1 MIMVGCLDFSPE
13 NVLIETLS
21 HIIIYHSFTAL
32 HILRKA
38 KKQSEFQ
45 SNLYDLIAAAQSV
58 KRPNVGPTYVLIT
71 VFSPPSVVLAVYSP

>member
-1 MIMVGCLDFSPE
+1 MVGCLDFSPE

-38 KKQSEFQ
+38 KKQGEFQ
-45 SNLYDLIAAAQSV
+45 INL
-58 KRPNVGPTYVLIT
+58 
-71 VFSPPSVVLAVYSP
+71 